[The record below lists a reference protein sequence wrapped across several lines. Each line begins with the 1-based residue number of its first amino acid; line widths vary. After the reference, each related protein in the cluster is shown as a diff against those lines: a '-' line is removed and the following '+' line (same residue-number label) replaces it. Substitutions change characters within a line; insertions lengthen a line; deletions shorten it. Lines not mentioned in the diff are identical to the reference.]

1 MSTLPVFYSPKYLYT
16 AVTSDTTTKAA
27 AVAESLVAQSIP
39 NAVVREPSRAITESE
54 IALVHSPE
62 YAKAIAT
69 GSKRALADSNG
80 LCDWTPDFA
89 SSRLWATGGV
99 RDAVLEALRTRS
111 NAGSMSSGLHHAKR
125 GHDEGFCYI
134 NGLALAALRAINFHK
149 VKKVGVLDLDAH
161 CGGGTFSM
169 VGDNEN
175 VFIADVS
182 CNGYDSWKPTS
193 ERHFLEIVGDASD
206 YLNAVK
212 RSLTHLAG
220 IDAMIYNA
228 GMDPFEDCDTGGL
241 QGITRDVLAE
251 REQLVAQ
258 WCEDTQTPA
267 MFVLAG
273 GYGGTNL
280 DLEGVARLHLPTI
293 REFARVVIEPKKSN

>member
-1 MSTLPVFYSPKYLYT
+1 MNLNNALPIYWNSDYVLDHGVETRTKSGPLAKILAGGEVPGTEIRSPLPATRDELLAIHDPKYLDQIINGD
-16 AVTSDTTTKAA
+16 AD
-27 AVAESLVAQSIP
+27 LGRSI
-39 NAVVREPSRAITESE
+39 
-54 IALVHSPE
+54 
-62 YAKAIAT
+62 
-69 GSKRALADSNG
+69 LAS
-80 LCDWTPDFA
+80 
-89 SSRLWATGGV
+89 TGGV
-99 RDAVLEALRTRS
+99 RDALDAMFVSGR
-111 NAGSMSSGLHHAKR
+111 AGSLSSGLHHAKR
-125 GHDEGFCYI
+125 GYDEGFCYI

-251 REQLVAQ
+251 RERLVAQ

-293 REFARVVIEPKKSN
+293 REFARVVIEPKQSN

>member
-1 MSTLPVFYSPKYLYT
+1 MRYSLMNINNTLPIYWSSDYVLDHGVETRTKSRPLARILAGGEVPGTEIRSPLPATRDELLAIHDPKYLDQIINGD
-16 AVTSDTTTKAA
+16 ADLAR
-27 AVAESLVAQSIP
+27 SI
-39 NAVVREPSRAITESE
+39 
-54 IALVHSPE
+54 
-62 YAKAIAT
+62 
-69 GSKRALADSNG
+69 LAS
-80 LCDWTPDFA
+80 
-89 SSRLWATGGV
+89 TGGV
-99 RDAVLEALRTRS
+99 RDALDAIFVSGR
-111 NAGSMSSGLHHAKR
+111 AGSLSSGLHHAKR

-134 NGLALAALRAINFHK
+134 NGIALAALRAINFHK

-175 VFIADVS
+175 VYIADVS

-193 ERHFLEIVGDASD
+193 KRHFLEIVGDVSD

-220 IDAMIYNA
+220 IDALIYNA
-228 GMDPFEDCDTGGL
+228 GMDPFEDCNTGGR
-241 QGITRDVLAE
+241 QGITREVLAE
-251 REQLVAQ
+251 RERLVAQ

-273 GYGGTNL
+273 GYGGKNL

-293 REFARVVIEPKKSN
+293 REFARVVIELKQSN

>member
-1 MSTLPVFYSPKYLYT
+1 MRYSLMNLNNTLPIYWSSDYVLDHGVETRTKSGPLARILASGEVPGTEIRSPLPATRDELLAIHDPKYLDQIINGD
-16 AVTSDTTTKAA
+16 ADLAR
-27 AVAESLVAQSIP
+27 SI
-39 NAVVREPSRAITESE
+39 
-54 IALVHSPE
+54 
-62 YAKAIAT
+62 
-69 GSKRALADSNG
+69 LAS
-80 LCDWTPDFA
+80 
-89 SSRLWATGGV
+89 TGGV
-99 RDAVLEALRTRS
+99 RDALDAIFVSGR
-111 NAGSMSSGLHHAKR
+111 AGSLSSGLHHAKR

-149 VKKVGVLDLDAH
+149 VKKIGVLDLDAH

-193 ERHFLEIVGDASD
+193 ERHFLEIVGDVSD
-206 YLNAVK
+206 YLNAIK

-220 IDAMIYNA
+220 IDALIYNA
-228 GMDPFEDCDTGGL
+228 GMDPFEDCNTGGR
-241 QGITRDVLAE
+241 QGITREVLAE
-251 REQLVAQ
+251 RERLVAQ

-273 GYGGTNL
+273 GYGGKNL

-293 REFARVVIEPKKSN
+293 REFARVVITPRQRN